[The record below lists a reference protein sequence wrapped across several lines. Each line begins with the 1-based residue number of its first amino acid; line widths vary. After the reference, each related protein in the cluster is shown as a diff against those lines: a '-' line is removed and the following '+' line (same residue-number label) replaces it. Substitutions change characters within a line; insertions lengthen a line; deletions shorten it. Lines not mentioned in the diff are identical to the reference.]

1 MKTIAFKW
9 VLVIAATTLLNG
21 CISIPPLIQVEHKE
35 NADPNRRLDDI
46 EKRLERIE
54 KKLDQK

>member
-1 MKTIAFKW
+1 MKTKALKW
-9 VLVIAATTLLNG
+9 VLVIAATVVLNG

-35 NADPNRRLDDI
+35 GADPNRRLDDI

-54 KKLDQK
+54 KKLDQR